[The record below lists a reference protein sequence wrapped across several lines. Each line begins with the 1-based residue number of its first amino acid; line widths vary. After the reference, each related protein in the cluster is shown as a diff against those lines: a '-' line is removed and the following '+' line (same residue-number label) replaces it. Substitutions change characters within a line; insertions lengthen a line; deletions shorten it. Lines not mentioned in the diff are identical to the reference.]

1 MNLIFITCKICN
13 ATIKK
18 LGNHLYQSHPDI
30 SFKTY
35 YDTYLKQ
42 PNDGICK
49 ICGKQTKFDTKRR
62 HYLAC
67 CSKECNNKYVYQQT
81 QKALIKKY
89 GVDNIFKSPELM
101 AESYKNKDYSK
112 RTLKTRQVK
121 MAKYG
126 DSGFCN
132 VEKRKKTNIKKYGV
146 ESFTQTADF
155 YEKRKNTMINKY
167 GNDITMFNH
176 ELFIKTKQKYT
187 YNNINFDSAWEL
199 AYYIWLKDHNIDFE
213 YQPDISFD
221 YEYNNKIHRYYPDF
235 LVEDEIQEIKGT
247 QFFENKNPNNKMI
260 CPYNRD
266 LDDFVEAKHQCMIKN
281 NIKIITDCTE
291 YLNYIRN
298 TYGNDY
304 LKQFK

>member
-1 MNLIFITCKICN
+1 
-13 ATIKK
+13 
-18 LGNHLYQSHPDI
+18 
-30 SFKTY
+30 
-35 YDTYLKQ
+35 
-42 PNDGICK
+42 
-49 ICGKQTKFDTKRR
+49 
-62 HYLAC
+62 
-67 CSKECNNKYVYQQT
+67 
-81 QKALIKKY
+81 
-89 GVDNIFKSPELM
+89 M
-101 AESYKNKDYSK
+101 AESYKNKDYNK
-112 RTLKTRQVK
+112 RSLKTRQVK
-121 MAKYG
+121 LAKYG

-146 ESFTQTADF
+146 ESFTQTTDF

-167 GNDITMFNH
+167 GNDITMYNH

-247 QFFENKNPNNKMI
+247 QFFENYNPNNKMI